1 MRLAVAILLGWAWSS
16 WLAALLAE
24 PATTDPVDAE
34 HRPTATRRRAI
45 TMLIEHR
52 HRPGVF
58 DPGHCRTCAQQA
70 DLLDHY
76 HRVQRE
82 EDRLRATQRLA
93 SQAHRT
99 ATWALWASGIGL
111 LLAAIALLTG

>member
-1 MRLAVAILLGWAWSS
+1 M
-16 WLAALLAE
+16 
-24 PATTDPVDAE
+24 
-34 HRPTATRRRAI
+34 
-45 TMLIEHR
+45 TMLTQHP
-52 HRPGVF
+52 HTPGVF
-58 DPGHCRTCAQQA
+58 DPGHCRDCAQQA

-76 HRVQRE
+76 HRGQRE
-82 EDRLRATQRLA
+82 EDTLRATQRLA